1 MHFKICNW
9 EEVTEHKV
17 RNLSL
22 VFLGPRR
29 KHFTL
34 ALTRFFSWFPASLNL
49 LFCPVSTSIKSPF
62 ASWDFFTTEC
72 LFNTIVS
79 LSTLSSGL
87 HSSLFYTR
95 YAGKTSLAT
104 MIVLFFPMG
113 MVTEET
119 HQIPVQLRPFPVY
132 PGWQVQ
138 TYNPLVFVQIAF
150 TWQEWFP
157 LHSSISEK
165 PFVYLHFITLFILKW
180 VSVV

>member
-1 MHFKICNW
+1 ML
-9 EEVTEHKV
+9 

-34 ALTRFFSWFPASLNL
+34 ALIRFFSWFPASLNL

-62 ASWDFFTTEC
+62 ASWDFFTNEC
-72 LFNTIVS
+72 LFNTIMS

-95 YAGKTSLAT
+95 YAGKISLAT
-104 MIVLFFPMG
+104 MIVLFFLMG

-119 HQIPVQLRPFPVY
+119 HQIPVQSRPNIVTKKLNSPVQFCPFPVY
-132 PGWQVQ
+132 PGWHSHICDPRV
-138 TYNPLVFVQIAF
+138 LLHLAF

-165 PFVYLHFITLFILKW
+165 P
-180 VSVV
+180 